1 MTLIE
6 KFNNLNANTVK
17 RKHIESILLQAK
29 EENEVNIVYRLSRLL
44 NQYPESDYFT
54 LTVDQ
59 YDSGAL
65 NAPRHVGDYKLAL
78 DECGRLKK
86 GWKFENG
93 NVVKVEKPKVKKTKP
108 RKVKS
113 PVVKKASV
121 KKQVTP
127 KVEPKKIQEQTFE
140 KDIIKP
146 EEWIKADVRK
156 STSLI
161 KKYLKEKYNI
171 KATVKSDFYSG
182 GSSLHVGYVMG
193 PESNMVESELKR
205 LQYGR
210 FDGMT
215 DMYNYH
221 DEAFNGIVL
230 DGYRLYEYKY
240 VFVDQN
246 LSESFKI
253 RLATEVSKVFNYAD
267 VPVMDGTKESYYK
280 YFETSFM
287 HYSSWSE
294 LFYYL
299 TKGNKNFVTQDEDAI
314 QNLKAVRD
322 EEGNNFYFTY
332 TFEGKEYNTKK
343 PKIYP
348 TKMIKEKTIVKNMIV
363 FFDHGKNTVAVI
375 GHLGE
380 IEKELEELGGTH
392 SLKIKHDGKE
402 HSGYIFNKSKSNQVI
417 DVLIDYAK
425 QDEVSSLNSSLPT
438 HFEIENAPVETIVIP
453 NNNLKVATSFNPI
466 VVQPSAPVVQSLPI
480 QEVKEELPIEN
491 TPTTSEV
498 RNVSIPERKVAA
510 PKPTNPYVKSMADCG
525 NNGNANYFDFYGPL
539 GEFLGDLEV
548 KPQESIVV
556 TIDAP
561 QGAGKTRLLFQIIN
575 MVTSAGY
582 NPLFLSLEEHPD
594 SSLFTGKRDE
604 YLSEEN
610 KNKVHTMGS
619 LPETASKLYEI
630 IENYE
635 IVFIDSFGKLY
646 NGIDLDKDIRKRYN
660 GKLFFVIYQRT
671 QDGKM
676 RGGSASQFDADAT
689 MKVEKDATDYKNSY
703 AYFDK
708 HRYQSI
714 PLGELKYNI
723 FSRELV

>member
-1 MTLIE
+1 MTLVE
-6 KFNNLNANTVK
+6 QFNNLNGTTVK
-17 RKHIESILLQAK
+17 RKHIESILAQAK
-29 EENEVNIVYRLSRLL
+29 AENEINIIYRLSKLL
-44 NQYPESDYFT
+44 NQYPDSNYFT

-59 YDSGAL
+59 YSNDAL
-65 NAPRHVGDYKLAL
+65 NAPRHIGNYKLAL
-78 DECGRLKK
+78 DDCGRLKK

-93 NVVKVEKPKVKKTKP
+93 NVVQVEKPQEKKVKP
-108 RKVKS
+108 IE
-113 PVVKKASV
+113 VKKPVAKKLTPA
-121 KKQVTP
+121 KKQSQP
-127 KVEPKKIQEQTFE
+127 KAAPKKIKEQTFE
-140 KDIIKP
+140 KKTFKP

-171 KATVKSDFYSG
+171 KASVRSDFYSG
-182 GSSLHVGYVMG
+182 GSSLHVSYVMG

-215 DMYNYH
+215 DMYNYN
-221 DEAFNGIVL
+221 DKAFNGIVL

-240 VFVDQN
+240 VFVDQDLTEN
-246 LSESFKI
+246 FKV
-253 RLATEVSKVFNYAD
+253 RLATVLSQEINYKD
-267 VPVMDGTKESYYK
+267 VPIMDGTKESYYK
-280 YFETSFM
+280 YFDSPFL
-287 HYSSWSE
+287 HYSSWSQ
-294 LFYYL
+294 LFHYL
-299 TKGNKNFVTQDEDAI
+299 TSGNKNFVTQDDHAI
-314 QNLKAVRD
+314 QNIKAFRD
-322 EEGNNFYFTY
+322 PESTKYYFTY
-332 TFEGKEYNTKK
+332 TFEGTAYNTLK

-348 TKMIKEKTIVKNMIV
+348 TKMIKEKAIVKNKIV
-363 FFDHGKNTVAVI
+363 FFDYGKNTVAVI
-375 GHLGE
+375 GLLGE
-380 IEKELEELGGTH
+380 IEDELLELGGKH
-392 SLKIKHDGKE
+392 SHKIKHDGKE
-402 HSGYIFNKSKSNQVI
+402 HSGYVFNKSKSDQVI
-417 DVLIDYAK
+417 NVLIDYSK
-425 QDEVSSLNSSLPT
+425 QDEVGSLNSALPAS
-438 HFEIENAPVETIVIP
+438 FEIENAPVKTIVIP
-453 NNNLKVATSFNPI
+453 KDNMKVVQSFNPI
-466 VVQPSAPVVQSLPI
+466 VAQPIVPVVETQTFPENKPEI
-480 QEVKEELPIEN
+480 PVDTTTARTPEVR
-491 TPTTSEV
+491 TVTSE
-498 RNVSIPERKVAA
+498 RKAA
-510 PKPTNPYVKSMADCG
+510 AKPSNPYVKSMADCG
-525 NNGNANYFDFYGPL
+525 SNGNANYFDFYGPL

-619 LPETASKLYEI
+619 LPETPSKLYEI

-723 FSRELV
+723 FSKELG